1 MKDKRVLLNIFFFLL
16 ACLIAG
22 YITYRVTV
30 NNITRLDRW
39 MEPYVR
45 DLNEGGTL
53 FSIFRWITELG
64 SATFLVPFSLIMAY
78 ILWRLSHNWLIV
90 AFFAG
95 GAIVGPYMNT
105 VIKNLVQRE
114 RPRMLESAEGVGYS
128 FPSGH
133 AMSGFIIYGLLI
145 YFLTLCLKNQRLK
158 LILNTIF
165 IVLILLIGMSRY
177 IIRVHHFSD
186 VIAGFAYG
194 FIFLVI
200 WLTFF
205 TLAYRRLYN
214 EAPSAS
220 FHGKNKEIRQT
231 SKS

>member
-16 ACLIAG
+16 ASLVAG
-22 YITYRVTV
+22 YITYRVTA

-39 MEPYVR
+39 MQPYVI
-45 DLNEGGTL
+45 DLSEGGAL

-64 SATFLVPFSLIMAY
+64 SATFLVPFSLFMAY
-78 ILWRLSHNWLIV
+78 ILWRLSHNWLIIS
-90 AFFAG
+90 FFAV
-95 GAIVGPYMNT
+95 GAIVGPYMNK
-105 VIKNLVQRE
+105 VLKKLVPRE
-114 RPRMLESAEGVGYS
+114 RPRILESAEGVGSS

-133 AMSGFIIYGLLI
+133 AMSSVIIYGLLI

-158 LILNTIF
+158 LMLNTIF
-165 IVLILLIGMSRY
+165 VLLILLIGTSRY

-194 FIFLVI
+194 FIFIAI

-205 TLAYRRLYN
+205 TLVYRNLYN

-220 FHGKNKEIRQT
+220 FHGRNEGSRQT
-231 SKS
+231 SEL

>member
-1 MKDKRVLLNIFFFLL
+1 MKDKRMLLNAFFFLL
-16 ACLIAG
+16 ASLVAG
-22 YITYRVTV
+22 YITYRIASD
-30 NNITRLDRW
+30 NIIFLDRW
-39 MEPYVR
+39 TESYVSG
-45 DLNEGGTL
+45 LNEGDFL
-53 FSIFRWITELG
+53 FLIFRWITELG
-64 SATFLVPFSLIMAY
+64 SATFLVPFSLVMAY
-78 ILWRLSHNWLIV
+78 ILWRVSHNWLVV

-95 GAIVGPYMNT
+95 GAVVGPYMNT

-114 RPRMLESAEGVGYS
+114 RPRLLEAAEGVGYS

-158 LILNTIF
+158 LVLNTIF
-165 IVLILLIGMSRY
+165 VVLILLIGMSRY

-194 FIFLVI
+194 FVFIAI
-200 WLTFF
+200 WLTLF
-205 TLAYRRLYN
+205 TLAYRSLYK

-220 FHGKNKEIRQT
+220 FHGKEDRNQAD
-231 SKS
+231 